1 MSTQTT
7 PSSPSGSAS
16 GYITGY
22 LLVATPAMPDERF
35 RRTVIYMCRHDAD
48 GALGLVVN
56 RTVDDMTEADLYQQ
70 LELSPAPGAAKR
82 PVILGGPVEMQRGF
96 VLHSGDYKREET
108 LSLADG
114 QMGITGT
121 LDIMRDM
128 SAGTG
133 PRQALLTLGHSGWGP
148 GQLDRELVDNAWL
161 VVPTDLDLVFGPDL
175 NAKWGRALAKVDGR
189 LGTDPGLMS
198 HLSGRA

>member
-7 PSSPSGSAS
+7 PSGGNA

-56 RTVDDMTEADLYQQ
+56 RSVDDMTEADLYKQ
-70 LELSPAPGAAKR
+70 LELSPAPGSDGR
-82 PVILGGPVEMQRGF
+82 PVILGGPVEIQRGF
-96 VLHSGDYKREET
+96 VLHSGDYRREET

-114 QMGITGT
+114 QMGITGS

-128 SAGTG
+128 AAGTG
-133 PRQALLTLGHSGWGP
+133 PKQALLTLGHSGWGP

-161 VVPTDLDLVFGPDL
+161 VVPTDLDLVFGSDL
-175 NAKWGRALAKVDGR
+175 AAKWGRALAKVDDR
-189 LGTDPGLMS
+189 LGIDPGLMS

>member
-1 MSTQTT
+1 MSTETTPTQTT
-7 PSSPSGSAS
+7 PSGS

-35 RRTVIYMCRHDAD
+35 RRTVIYICRHDAD

-70 LELSPAPGAAKR
+70 LELSPAPGAASR
-82 PVILGGPVEMQRGF
+82 PVILGGPVEIQRGF

-114 QMGITGT
+114 QLGITGS

-133 PRQALLTLGHSGWGP
+133 PKQALLTLGHSGWGA

-161 VVPTDLDLVFGPDL
+161 VVPTDLDLVFDADL

>member
-7 PSSPSGSAS
+7 PSSPSGS

-56 RTVDDMTEADLYQQ
+56 RTVEDMTEADLYKQ
-70 LELSPAPGAAKR
+70 LDIPPATGADSR
-82 PVILGGPVEMQRGF
+82 PVILGGPVEVQRGF

-114 QMGITGT
+114 QLGITGS
-121 LDIMRDM
+121 LDIMRDL

-133 PRQALLTLGHSGWGP
+133 PTKALLTLGHSGWGP

-161 VVPTDLDLVFGPDL
+161 VVPTDLDLVFGRDL
-175 NAKWGRALAKVDGR
+175 DAKWGRALAKVDDR
-189 LGTDPGLMS
+189 LGVDPGLMS

>member
-7 PSSPSGSAS
+7 PSGTSGGSS

-56 RTVDDMTEADLYQQ
+56 RSVDDMTEADLYKQ
-70 LELSPAPGAAKR
+70 LELSPAPGSDGR
-82 PVILGGPVEMQRGF
+82 PVILGGPVEIQRGF
-96 VLHSGDYKREET
+96 VLHSGDYRREET

-114 QMGITGT
+114 QMGITGS

-128 SAGTG
+128 AAGTG
-133 PRQALLTLGHSGWGP
+133 PKLALLTLGHSGWGP

-161 VVPTDLDLVFGPDL
+161 VVPTDLDLIFGSDL
-175 NAKWGRALAKVDGR
+175 QAKWGRALAKVDDR
-189 LGTDPGLMS
+189 LGIDPGLMS